1 MTSDKELKVLTKVA
15 RDILP
20 YPVIGDRFITEDN
33 AEDWAEEIINYHSIM
48 ARNLPDDS
56 VEEDSM
62 VSTKDLKVLM
72 NILEDLSSPEY
83 HNPELTHRVSEL
95 KYTLVSHFTNVD
107 WGCNEDPYQTIPD
120 GFIETVK
127 RHAIVNLVDSTQGNP
142 LDMALKV
149 LESYHKDQLRNFEK
163 SGEVIKILNKMERVI
178 PLLLRAMEATDDL
191 DLLEA
196 SIDLLEVHL
205 AKLSELTK

>member
-20 YPVIGDRFITEDN
+20 YPFIGDRFITEHN
-33 AEDWAEEIINYHSIM
+33 AEEWAEEIIKYHSVT
-48 ARNLPDDS
+48 ARNLPDDF
-56 VEEDSM
+56 V
-62 VSTKDLKVLM
+62 
-72 NILEDLSSPEY
+72 
-83 HNPELTHRVSEL
+83 
-95 KYTLVSHFTNVD
+95 
-107 WGCNEDPYQTIPD
+107 
-120 GFIETVK
+120 ETVK
-127 RHAIVNLVDSTQGNP
+127 RHAIINLVDSTQGSP
-142 LDMALKV
+142 LDTALKV

-163 SGEVIKILNKMERVI
+163 SGEVINVLNKMERVI
-178 PLLLRAMEATDDL
+178 PLLLRAMETSDDL

>member
-1 MTSDKELKVLTKVA
+1 MTSDKELKALTKVA

-20 YPVIGDRFITEDN
+20 YPVIGDRFITEDT
-33 AEDWAEEIINYHSIM
+33 AEEWAEEIIKYHSVT
-48 ARNLPDDS
+48 ARNLPES
-56 VEEDSM
+56 FV
-62 VSTKDLKVLM
+62 
-72 NILEDLSSPEY
+72 
-83 HNPELTHRVSEL
+83 
-95 KYTLVSHFTNVD
+95 
-107 WGCNEDPYQTIPD
+107 
-120 GFIETVK
+120 ETVK
-127 RHAIVNLVDSTQGNP
+127 RHAIANLVDSTQGNP

-163 SGEVIKILNKMERVI
+163 SGEVIKVLNKMERVI
-178 PLLLRAMEATDDL
+178 PLLLRAMEAADDS